1 MKALLLDTHA
11 FLWWISDDPR
21 LSSRASA
28 IIKDGNNKLFLSA
41 ASGWEI
47 VIKVRLG
54 RLTLPEPLET
64 FVPEQMALNA
74 IEGLPI
80 QMSHALHVYTLP
92 DHHRD
97 PFDRMLVAQAQLEN
111 LPILSADPQ
120 ISLYAVETVW

>member
-1 MKALLLDTHA
+1 MKALLDTHA

-47 VIKVRLG
+47 AVKVRLG

-97 PFDRMLVAQAQLEN
+97 PFDRMLIAQAQLEN

>member
-1 MKALLLDTHA
+1 MRALLDTHA

-28 IIKDGNNKLFLSA
+28 IIRDGENRLFLSA

-47 VIKVRLG
+47 AIKAGLG
-54 RLTLPEPLET
+54 RLKLPGPLET
-64 FVPEQMALNA
+64 FILKQMALNA
-74 IEGLPI
+74 IKGLPV
-80 QMSHALHVYTLP
+80 QMTHALHVYTLP
-92 DHHRD
+92 NHHRD
-97 PFDRMLVAQAQLEN
+97 PFDRILVAQAQLEN

>member
-1 MKALLLDTHA
+1 MKALLDTHA

-21 LSSRASA
+21 LSSRASV

-47 VIKVRLG
+47 AIKVRLG
-54 RLTLPEPLET
+54 RLALPEPLET

>member
-1 MKALLLDTHA
+1 MKALLDTQV

-21 LSSRASA
+21 LSSRASV

-47 VIKVRLG
+47 AVKVRLG